1 MAQESNGGQDKMSA
15 SSTCFTPPAPPI
27 ASEPAK
33 QVALADATEPSTLWH
48 SDEARG
54 LADATEP
61 RTCFI
66 PPVPAPA
73 RPAPA
78 AVPAI
83 AQEPANQPA
92 LAAATEHNIYL
103 HRDEARASSSMATTR
118 HTP

>member
-33 QVALADATEPSTLWH
+33 QVALADATEPSTLSH

-54 LADATEP
+54 RADATEP

-83 AQEPANQPA
+83 AQEPAN
-92 LAAATEHNIYL
+92 
-103 HRDEARASSSMATTR
+103 
-118 HTP
+118 